1 MRKRGA
7 MIAAAV
13 ISATA
18 IVLSIVSVAAAGK
31 NVTTIHVI
39 EHATTDTV
47 IDTGSGAPGTD
58 TAGDLLTFAND
69 LYDASDSN
77 VVGTDQGDCVR
88 IVPGSTWEC
97 RWVAMFDDGS
107 ITVEGPF
114 SDAGNT
120 VLAITGGTGAF
131 KNARG
136 QMKLEYHD
144 EAGTSFDFIY
154 KVITD

>member
-1 MRKRGA
+1 MRKRGTL
-7 MIAAAV
+7 IAAAV

-18 IVLSIVSVAAAGK
+18 IVLSIVSVASAGK

-58 TAGDLLTFAND
+58 TTGDLLTFAND
-69 LYDASDSN
+69 VYDASDSN

-88 IVPGSTWEC
+88 IVPGATWEC
-97 RWVAMFDDGS
+97 RWVTTLDDGS

-114 SDAGNT
+114 SDAGTT

-136 QMKLEYHD
+136 QMKLMYHD

>member
-7 MIAAAV
+7 MTAAAV

-18 IVLSIVSVAAAGK
+18 IVLSIVSVASAGK

-58 TAGDLLTFAND
+58 TTGDLLTFAND
-69 LYDASDSN
+69 IYDASDSN

-88 IVPGSTWEC
+88 IVVGATWEC
-97 RWVAMFDDGS
+97 RWVAVFDDGS

-114 SDAGNT
+114 SDSGNT

-136 QMKLEYHD
+136 QMKLMYHD

>member
-7 MIAAAV
+7 MTAAAV

-18 IVLSIVSVAAAGK
+18 IVLSIVSVASAGK

-58 TAGDLLTFAND
+58 TTGDLLTFAND
-69 LYDASDSN
+69 IYDASDSN

-88 IVPGSTWEC
+88 IVVGATWEC
-97 RWVAMFDDGS
+97 RWVATFDDGS

-114 SDAGNT
+114 SDSGNT

-136 QMKLEYHD
+136 QMKLMYHD